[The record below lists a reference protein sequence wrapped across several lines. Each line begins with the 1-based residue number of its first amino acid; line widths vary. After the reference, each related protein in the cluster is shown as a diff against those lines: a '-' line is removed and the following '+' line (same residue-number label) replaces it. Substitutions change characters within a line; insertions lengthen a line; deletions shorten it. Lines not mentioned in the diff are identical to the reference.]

1 MSQSP
6 LARNLAIVAA
16 AHEATENDRMRR
28 EFEQHEWLEGL
39 SLERDPKDDGYT
51 NSEVHRYWTFW
62 RDGWRAAT

>member
-1 MSQSP
+1 
-6 LARNLAIVAA
+6 
-16 AHEATENDRMRR
+16 MRR